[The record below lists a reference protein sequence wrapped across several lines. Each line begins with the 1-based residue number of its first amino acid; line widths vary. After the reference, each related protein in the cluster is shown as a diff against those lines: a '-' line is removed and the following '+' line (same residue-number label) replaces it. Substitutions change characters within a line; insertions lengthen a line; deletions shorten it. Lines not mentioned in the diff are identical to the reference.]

1 MKRIKKCKKMIGMIA
16 ILLATLMIPNAV
28 TAKGGQVSKTG
39 KLGTTRN
46 FTGTA
51 SIAASNASAVTGSDS
66 SVIVRV
72 EATYVEMNTKTGKT
86 RSIQRNSE
94 KNGIASVA
102 ISAESGYQSK
112 SIQSRHFGNYNGIV
126 NYFDLSKNY

>member
-1 MKRIKKCKKMIGMIA
+1 MIA
-16 ILLATLMIPNAV
+16 ILLAALMIPNAV
-28 TAKGGQVSKTG
+28 TAKGGQVSKTD
-39 KLGTTRN
+39 KLGKDRN

-72 EATYVEMNTKTGKT
+72 EATYVAMNTKNGKT
-86 RSIQRNSE
+86 RSTQRNSE
-94 KNGIASVA
+94 KNGMASVA
-102 ISAESGYQSK
+102 ISAESGYRSK